1 VSKIKITHACQECGA
16 QYSKWAG
23 QCSQCNAWNSLVEEI
38 QQTSSRYQGYA
49 LGEPEI
55 TRMPTV
61 TLNEETRIA
70 SGLSELDRVL
80 GGGLVMGSVVLIGGD
95 PGIGKSTLLIQTLS
109 HLSQKFK
116 VLYVSGEESLQQIT
130 LRARRLGLPEDQIDL
145 LADTQVERI
154 LKLAQK
160 EKPRVLVVDSIQT
173 MHTDLLQSAPG
184 AVGQVRESAAQLVK
198 FAKQT
203 GTALFLVGHVTKE
216 GSLAGPRVLEHM
228 VDTVLYF
235 EGDPDNRHRVIR
247 AVKNR
252 FGAVNELGI
261 FAMTEK
267 GLKEINN
274 PSALFLSRYDK
285 PVAGSVIMTTKE
297 GTRPLLVEVQALVDQ
312 SHLGN
317 PRRVCVGLESQRLAM
332 LLAIMHRHAGIATYD
347 QDVFVNVAGGVRI
360 TETAADLPLLFAV
373 LSSFRNRP
381 LPQDLV
387 VFGELGLAGE
397 IRPVQGGQERLR
409 EAAKQGFKQAIIPKG
424 NAPKTPIPGMTVY
437 PAQSLSEAVDF
448 FKEAAVAVTVPA

>member
-1 VSKIKITHACQECGA
+1 MSKQKITHACQDCGA
-16 QYSKWAG
+16 MYSKWSG
-23 QCSQCNAWNSLVEEI
+23 QCSNCNAWNSIVEEI
-38 QQTSSRYQGYA
+38 QQTTSRYQGYA
-49 LGEPEI
+49 IGEPEV
-55 TRMPTV
+55 TQMTSV
-61 TLNEETRIA
+61 TLDEESRI
-70 SGLSELDRVL
+70 STGLTELDRVL
-80 GGGLVMGSVVLIGGD
+80 GGGLIIGSVVLTGGD
-95 PGIGKSTLLIQTLS
+95 PGIGKSTLLLQTLC
-109 HLSQKFK
+109 HLSQSVK

-130 LRARRLGLPEDQIDL
+130 LRARRLGLPEENLHL

-173 MHTDLLQSAPG
+173 MHTDILQSAPG
-184 AVGQVRESAAQLVK
+184 SVGQVRESAAQLVK
-198 FAKQT
+198 YAKQT

-216 GSLAGPRVLEHM
+216 GALAGPRVLEHM

-274 PSALFLSRYDK
+274 PSALFLSRYDN
-285 PVAGSVIMTTKE
+285 PVPGSVVMCTKE
-297 GTRPLLVEVQALVDQ
+297 GSRPLLVEVQALVDQ

-317 PRRVCVGLESQRLAM
+317 PRRVCVGLDSQRLAM

-360 TETAADLPLLFAV
+360 TETAADLALLFAV

-381 LPQDLV
+381 LPQDLI

-409 EAAKQGFKQAIIPKG
+409 EAEKQGFKQAIIPKA
-424 NAPKTPIPGMTVY
+424 NAPKSPLPNMKVY
-437 PAQSLSEAVDF
+437 AAHSLSEAIDF
-448 FKEAAVAVTVPA
+448 FKNLSHVQAVS